1 MSAPSIL
8 AKNLRS
14 VGKALLWLSRSA
26 LEQWESLIRSPY
38 RRVCLGAAFSIL
50 PISVSIAA
58 FSLAP
63 DDVEKNLR
71 TSQKLVE
78 TPIAMPAIADRIN
91 VVTTHRLV
99 TTYTTYL
106 RRNDTLSSIFSRLE
120 INDTD
125 AQRYIRKQ
133 PLAQVLVSP
142 REGVYVQAKVSA
154 DQKMQSMRIFL
165 ESRSADRED
174 SVVNITLRGDHYT
187 IHSTPFRYET
197 QQGMATGIIKTT
209 LEAAA
214 LEHGVPEKVIEQ
226 FPQVFERFFSHGN
239 RLGQGDSF
247 RLIYERKFVD
257 GEFVRTGK
265 VLAMSLTHQGKSVES
280 FWAEDG
286 TRDGGY
292 YNLDGSTNQLA
303 FIRVPVEGA
312 RVTSSFMPMRRHP
325 VTGVLRPH
333 QGTDFGAPKGN
344 KIYAAADGVVSRRR
358 FNAGGFGYYIMI
370 THDDQR
376 VTLYAHM
383 SKIMPHIQVG
393 TRVRRGEVV
402 GLVGATG
409 LATGPH
415 LHYELR
421 VDNRQ
426 VNPLKAAIPDKA
438 ELTTE
443 ELEDLLVD
451 ARVLTARLAL
461 LNRLQTA
468 QPKNNASSENDANTV
483 SLSTQD
489 KQTPTNQQKGS

>member
-14 VGKALLWLSRSA
+14 VGKALLWLSRTA
-26 LEQWESLIRSPY
+26 LEQWGRLIHSPY

-71 TSQKLVE
+71 ASQKMVE
-78 TPIAMPAIADRIN
+78 TSIPMSSIADRIN

-99 TTYTTYL
+99 TTHTTYL
-106 RRNDTLSSIFSRLE
+106 RRNDTLNAIFSRLD
-120 INDTD
+120 INDTA
-125 AQRYIRKQ
+125 AQRFIRQQ
-133 PLAQVLVSP
+133 PLARTLVSP

-154 DQKMQSMRIFL
+154 DQQLQSMKIFL
-165 ESRSADRED
+165 ESRSINGED
-174 SVVNITLRGDHYT
+174 KVVKIVKRTKGFA
-187 IHSTPFRYET
+187 ISSAPFRYET
-197 QQGMATGIIKTT
+197 QQGMATGIVKTT
-209 LEAAA
+209 LADAAR
-214 LEHGVPEKVIEQ
+214 EHGVPEKVIEQ
-226 FPQVFERFFSHGN
+226 FPQAFERFFSHGN
-239 RLGQGDSF
+239 KLIAGDSF
-247 RLIYERKFVD
+247 RLIYERKFLD

-265 VLAMSLTHQGKSVES
+265 VLAMAITHQGQSYET

-325 VTGVLRPH
+325 VTGILRPH

-344 KIYAAADGVVSRRR
+344 RIYAAADGVVTRRR
-358 FNAGGFGYYIMI
+358 FNEGGFGYYIMI
-370 THDDQR
+370 THDESR

-421 VDNRQ
+421 VNERQ
-426 VNPLKAAIPDKA
+426 VNPLKTPIPDKE

-443 ELEDLLVD
+443 ELEDLLAD

-468 QPKNNASSENDANTV
+468 QPQQTDPVDSSAVQLTSE
-483 SLSTQD
+483 STD
-489 KQTPTNQQKGS
+489 VPSKKKKGS

>member
-14 VGKALLWLSRSA
+14 VGKAILWLSRTA
-26 LEQWESLIRSPY
+26 LEQWKRLIHSPY
-38 RRVCLGAAFSIL
+38 RRVCLGAAFSLL
-50 PISVSIAA
+50 PVSVSIAA

-63 DDVEKNLR
+63 DEVEMDLR
-71 TSQKLVE
+71 ASQKMVE
-78 TPIAMPAIADRIN
+78 TTVTMPAIAEQIN

-99 TTYTTYL
+99 ATHTTYL
-106 RRNDTLSSIFSRLE
+106 RRSDTLSSIFARLD
-120 INDTD
+120 INDAP
-125 AQRYIRKQ
+125 AQKFLRQ
-133 PLAQVLVSP
+133 QSLAQALISP
-142 REGVYVQAKVSA
+142 RDGIYVQAKVSA
-154 DQKMQSMRIFL
+154 DHKMQSMRIFL

-174 SVVNITLRGDHYT
+174 IVVNVVKRNKGFT
-187 IHSTPFRYET
+187 ISSSPFRYET

-209 LEAAA
+209 LADDAR
-214 LEHGVPEKVIEQ
+214 EHGVPEKVIEQ
-226 FPQVFERFFSHGN
+226 FPQAFERFFNRGN
-239 RLGQGDSF
+239 KLGAGDSF

-265 VLAMSLTHQGKSVES
+265 VLAMAITHNGKTHET

-292 YNLDGSTNQLA
+292 YKLDGTTNQLA

-344 KIYAAADGVVSRRR
+344 KIYAAADGIVTRRR
-358 FNAGGFGYYIMI
+358 YNEGGFGYYIMI
-370 THDDQR
+370 THDDSR

-421 VDNRQ
+421 VNDRQ
-426 VNPLKAAIPDKA
+426 VNPLKTPIPDKE

-443 ELEDLLVD
+443 ELEDLLAN

-468 QPKNNASSENDANTV
+468 QPQTEPQEETSVQLTSDVQTTSNN
-483 SLSTQD
+483 
-489 KQTPTNQQKGS
+489 KKKKGS

>member
-14 VGKALLWLSRSA
+14 VGKALLWLSRTA
-26 LEQWESLIRSPY
+26 LEQWKRLIHSPY
-38 RRVCLGAAFSIL
+38 RRICLGAAFSLL

-71 TSQKLVE
+71 ASQKLVE
-78 TPIAMPAIADRIN
+78 TSVPMPAIAEQIN

-99 TTYTTYL
+99 ATHTTYL
-106 RRNDTLSSIFSRLE
+106 RRSDTLSSIFARLD
-120 INDTD
+120 INDTP
-125 AQRYIRKQ
+125 AQRFLRQ
-133 PLAQVLVSP
+133 QTLAQVLVAP
-142 REGVYVQAKVSA
+142 RDGIYVQAKVSA
-154 DQKMQSMRIFL
+154 DNKMQSMRIFM

-174 SVVNITLRGDHYT
+174 TVVNIVKRGKGFT
-187 IHSTPFRYET
+187 INSAPFRYET

-209 LEAAA
+209 LEDGAR
-214 LEHGVPEKVIEQ
+214 EHGVPEKVIEQ
-226 FPQVFERFFSHGN
+226 FPMAFERFFSRGN
-239 RLGQGDSF
+239 KLQAGDSF
-247 RLIYERKFVD
+247 RLIYERKLLD

-265 VLAMSLTHQGKSVES
+265 VLAMAITHNGQTHES

-292 YNLDGSTNQLA
+292 YKLDGTTNQLA

-344 KIYAAADGVVSRRR
+344 KIYAAADGVVTRRR
-358 FNAGGFGYYIMI
+358 FNEGGFGYYIMI
-370 THDDQR
+370 THDDSR
-376 VTLYAHM
+376 VSLYAHM

-421 VDNRQ
+421 VNDRQ
-426 VNPLKAAIPDKA
+426 VNPLKTPIPDKE

-443 ELEDLLVD
+443 ELEDLLAN

-468 QPKNNASSENDANTV
+468 QPQAADTQEAAAVQLTSET
-483 SLSTQD
+483 
-489 KQTPTNQQKGS
+489 TPAPSKKKKKGS

>member
-14 VGKALLWLSRSA
+14 VGKALLWLSRTA
-26 LEQWESLIRSPY
+26 LEQWERLIHSPY
-38 RRVCLGAAFSIL
+38 RRVCLGAAFSLL

-71 TSQKLVE
+71 ASQKMVE
-78 TPIAMPAIADRIN
+78 TSIPMPAIAEQIN
-91 VVTTHRLV
+91 VVTTHRFV
-99 TTYTTYL
+99 ATHTTYL
-106 RRNDTLSSIFSRLE
+106 RRTDTLNAIFARLD
-120 INDTD
+120 INDP
-125 AQRYIRKQ
+125 AALRFIRQ
-133 PLAQVLVSP
+133 QTMSRALVSP
-142 REGVYVQAKVSA
+142 REDVYVQAKVSA
-154 DQKMQSMRIFL
+154 DQKMQSMKIFL
-165 ESRSADRED
+165 ESRSANRED
-174 SVVNITLRGDHYT
+174 TVVKIVKRGKGFT
-187 IHSTPFRYET
+187 ISSAPFRYET
-197 QQGMATGIIKTT
+197 QQGMATGIVKTT
-209 LEAAA
+209 LNDAAR
-214 LEHGVPEKVIEQ
+214 EHGVPDKVIEQ
-226 FPQVFERFFSHGN
+226 FPMAFERFFSRGN
-239 RLGQGDSF
+239 KLEVGDTF
-247 RLIYERKFVD
+247 RLIYERKLLD

-265 VLAMSLTHQGKSVES
+265 VLAMAITHKGQSHES

-292 YNLDGSTNQLA
+292 YKLDGTTNQLA

-325 VTGVLRPH
+325 VTGILRPH

-344 KIYAAADGVVSRRR
+344 KIYAAADGVVTRRR
-358 FNAGGFGYYIMI
+358 FNEGGFGYYIMI
-370 THDDQR
+370 THDDSR

-421 VDNRQ
+421 VNDRQ
-426 VNPLKAAIPDKA
+426 VNPLKTPIPDKE

-443 ELEDLLVD
+443 ELEDLLAD

-461 LNRLQTA
+461 LNRVQTA
-468 QPKNNASSENDANTV
+468 QPQPAQEPQADAVQLTSET
-483 SLSTQD
+483 STPAPN
-489 KQTPTNQQKGS
+489 KKKKKGS